1 MEDRQSSY
9 FPTSSTPRPD
19 QHSSMRQPSAIDT
32 SSRMGQRSRLEH
44 QESDRLSRTGQPSAI
59 QRQRKEQKIFETE
72 IENDL
77 IDTKK
82 IHKSTSLKNT
92 STKTDEKKTQVD
104 FQLTKDL
111 KKEVDVQE
119 IKKKQLTYPIP
130 KPPPTRKADIFKM
143 ETAVEIDKRVLN
155 VDVESAPDMKALTLS
170 LTARYYKD
178 VDKVR
183 AIFAWICLQKLD
195 QLDYSRSINDKSPLH
210 HLKEVKDKKSS
221 YPELFA
227 IMCKNVDIPCHAV
240 SGVAKL
246 ENHEIGETEIDKN
259 RVKWNT
265 VYCADGWRIVFFQW
279 AFDTVSTKKTEQQPV
294 PLENTPLSS
303 KTGSFKE
310 PYQNGE
316 SSTPKLPAI
325 SNSSVTSRSSKTF
338 AHTGNYNHGVLKKF
352 EKESILNVNEY
363 YFLTDPEEFIFR
375 CFPDEDMWQL
385 LGKPHSIEKFLKLPV
400 VSQAFFDHHLKISS
414 RLNGIRKAKHGSCI
428 ISIKRMDSRHIFL
441 DHKFELIA
449 SESPD
454 VDVELDFKFL
464 VAVVHDERKT
474 HFHMRFPVEGMYDFK
489 VFGGASESDSE
500 FLCSFKV
507 NCEEPKL
514 RFEALPLVPEIGFGP
529 CRVTERFGMKLVSK
543 VTGLITIRG
552 PDTIEIDFKV
562 LKDIKVI
569 AEMIHHTTPS
579 SDLEEY
585 ISLKQHNDD
594 LFITVGV
601 PRNGE
606 YVLKLHAKHRRS
618 NKDFINVCNFL
629 LMSEDP
635 KKPRKPFESAGDL
648 MIRQQLM
655 NTLKTSKN
663 PEDVQMAIDKLNKE
677 DLPDDGWLTKAY
689 ERLEY
694 LKLAKALRNGIN
706 RKNADVLE
714 KAIQDAKQSSL
725 SDKLNNYIREGEQ
738 MLQEADNNSMFILE
752 MKRTTISEVHRYK
765 KPKPVMYDVM
775 KATYILLGEKPE
787 SLTTWDAIVYLMR
800 MTSRNSL
807 LYKVKQF
814 DKNYIDPSTAQEVD
828 RLLKTHTLEEAK
840 ASSAGVGTFFM
851 WASDIIKPLTKVK
864 KSTQPKKEQT
874 TNGYK
879 EEDTIHTT
887 EK

>member
-1 MEDRQSSY
+1 MEERQSSY
-9 FPTSSTPRPD
+9 FSAGPTPRLE
-19 QHSSMRQPSAIDT
+19 QHSSMRQPSATDAP
-32 SSRMGQRSRLEH
+32 SRMDQRSRLEN
-44 QESDRLSRTGQPSAI
+44 QEIGRMSRTGQPSAVQSLRI
-59 QRQRKEQKIFETE
+59 EQKIVETD
-72 IENDL
+72 IDNDV
-77 IDTKK
+77 IDTNKLQK
-82 IHKSTSLKNT
+82 TTSLKKT
-92 STKTDEKKTQVD
+92 STIPDEKKTQVD
-104 FQLTKDL
+104 FKLTKDV
-111 KKEVDVQE
+111 KKEVDVQD

-130 KPPPTRKADIFKM
+130 KPPPTRKAEIFKM
-143 ETAVEIDKRVLN
+143 DSALEIDRKVQS
-155 VDVESAPDMKALTLS
+155 VDIESAPDLKTLTVS
-170 LTARYYKD
+170 LTVRYYKD
-178 VDKVR
+178 VEKVR

-210 HLKEVKDKKSS
+210 HLKDIKDKRSS

-227 IMCKNVDIPCHAV
+227 MMCKHVDIPCHV
-240 SGVAKL
+240 VPGVAKL
-246 ENHEIGETEIDKN
+246 EGHETGETEIDKN
-259 RVKWNT
+259 RVTWNT
-265 VYCADGWRIVFFQW
+265 VYCADGWRIVFFKG
-279 AFDTVSTKKTEQQPV
+279 AFDTFSTKKKTTEQQPV
-294 PLENTPLSS
+294 HIENTPLSS
-303 KTGSFKE
+303 D
-310 PYQNGE
+310 
-316 SSTPKLPAI
+316 SSIPKLPAI
-325 SNSSVTSRSSKTF
+325 SNSSVTSKSSNTM
-338 AHTGNYNHGVLKKF
+338 HTGNQNHSVLKKF

-363 YFLTDPEEFIFR
+363 YFLTNPEEFIFR

-385 LGKPHSIEKFLKLPV
+385 LGKPHSIEKFLRLPV
-400 VSQAFFDHHLKISS
+400 VSQAFFEYHLKISS

-441 DHKFELIA
+441 NHKFELIA
-449 SESPD
+449 SETPD
-454 VDVELDFKFL
+454 VAVELDFKFL
-464 VAVVHDERKT
+464 VAVVQDERKT

-489 VFGGASESDSE
+489 VFGGPNESESE

-514 RFEALPLVPEIGFGP
+514 RFEALPFVPEIGFGP
-529 CRVTERFGMKLVSK
+529 CRVTERFGMKLVSN

-552 PDTIEIDFKV
+552 PDTVDIDFKV
-562 LKDIKVI
+562 FKDIKVI
-569 AEMIHHTTPS
+569 AEMIHQTIPS

-606 YVLKLHAKHRRS
+606 YVLKILAKHRRS
-618 NKDFINVCNFL
+618 NKGFINVCNFL

-663 PEDVQMAIDKLNKE
+663 PDDVQMAIDKLNKE

-725 SDKLNNYIREGEQ
+725 AEKLNNYIREGEQ
-738 MLQEADNNSMFILE
+738 MLQEADNNSVFILE

-775 KATYILLGEKPE
+775 KATYILLGEKSE
-787 SLTTWDAIVYLMR
+787 SLATWDEIVYLMR

-814 DKNYIDPSTAQEVD
+814 DKNYIDPITAQEVD

-840 ASSAGVGTFFM
+840 AASAGVGTFYM
-851 WASDIIKPLTKVK
+851 WASEMIKPLTKVK
-864 KSTQPKKEQT
+864 KSTQPKQEQT
-874 TNGYK
+874 TNRQIEEDNIQTK
-879 EEDTIHTT
+879 EES
-887 EK
+887 